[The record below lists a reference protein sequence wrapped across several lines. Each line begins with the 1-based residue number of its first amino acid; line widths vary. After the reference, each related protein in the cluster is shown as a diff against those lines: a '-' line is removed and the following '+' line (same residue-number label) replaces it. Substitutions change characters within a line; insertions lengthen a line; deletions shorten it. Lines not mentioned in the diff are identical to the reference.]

1 MKSIVGKILCDRYR
15 VLEELNRDDFKGV
28 YLAEDLGQIGNQKCQ
43 IERFFPQYDSEILGS
58 QSWQKVYLTFI
69 EAGNNFKRITQHPQ
83 IPQLLAHFEC
93 DRNFYLVNEFIVGKN
108 LTQKLS
114 HSLLSEAEAI
124 AWLREM
130 LEVLAFVHQAGI
142 IHLNIQPTSLFET
155 AEGIKFLTDFA
166 GVKNIILF
174 NGKCFNNLVN
184 QDFASPEQLLD
195 KPDFSTDIYA
205 LGKTIIYALTGQFF
219 DFVHAK
225 GTDKS
230 VDLIVSKDSKIATV
244 DIQQKLVDILNKMVS
259 PQLSQRYQSAKEVLA
274 SLNFED
280 HNVVVF
286 PPVFLNNS
294 SAIPTTYPLFNKSK
308 NRNRSSSKLFKRLIS
323 SLLAI
328 PFVIAL
334 IILFVGI
341 NNHRYID
348 FTSYV
353 NKDYQFQLK
362 YPQHWSYQEL
372 SDPITGGVVVFTSPL
387 ETDADLFLENVY
399 ITVENLTSES
409 TTLEEYTKIIFAR
422 IQQEKGSEIE
432 VYQDRKTKIAKSP
445 ARRIIYSRQEDG
457 ILLRQME
464 TFTIKNNQVY
474 IAIYTAE
481 RAKFSKFLDTAEK
494 IVNSWEIQ

>member
-15 VLEELNRDDFKGV
+15 VLEELNRDDFRGV
-28 YLAEDLGQIGNQKCQ
+28 YLAEDLGQIGKQKCQ
-43 IERFFPQYDSEILGS
+43 IERFHPQYDSEILGS
-58 QSWQKVYLTFI
+58 QSWQKVYLAFI
-69 EAGNNFKRITQHPQ
+69 EAGNNFKHITQHPQ

-93 DRNFYLVNEFIVGKN
+93 DRDFYLVNEFIVGRS
-108 LTQKLS
+108 LDDKLS
-114 HSLLSEAEAI
+114 HSLLTETEAI
-124 AWLREM
+124 AWLQEM
-130 LEVLAFVHQAGI
+130 LEVLAFVHQAGV
-142 IHLNIQPTSLFET
+142 IHLNIQPTSLIDS
-155 AEGIKFLTDFA
+155 EGIKFLTDFA
-166 GVKNIILF
+166 GVRNTILF

-184 QDFASPEQLLD
+184 QDFTSPEQLLG

-205 LGKTIIYALTGQFF
+205 LGKTLIYALTGQIF

-225 GTDKS
+225 ATEKS
-230 VDLIVSKDSKIATV
+230 LDLIVSKDSKIATV
-244 DIQQKLVDILNKMVS
+244 DLQPRLVDILNKMVS

-274 SLNFED
+274 SLDFED

-286 PPVFLNNS
+286 PPAFLNNS

-308 NRNRSSSKLFKRLIS
+308 NRNRNNSKLFKRWIGL
-323 SLLAI
+323 LLAI
-328 PFVIAL
+328 PFIIAL
-334 IILFVGI
+334 FILFLGI
-341 NNHRYID
+341 NNRGYRD
-348 FTSYV
+348 FASYV
-353 NKDYQFQLK
+353 NEDYQFQLK
-362 YPQHWSYQEL
+362 YPQNWSYQEL

-399 ITVENLTSES
+399 ITVEDLSSKS

-422 IQQEKGSEIE
+422 IQQEKGNEIE
-432 VYQDRKTKIAKSP
+432 VYQDRKTKIAKFP
-445 ARRIIYSRQEDG
+445 ARRIIYSRQEEG

-464 TFTIKNNQVY
+464 TFTIRNNQVY